1 MNDNVSKTYELRLIN
16 EYIDLFY
23 QLDQLNDKLKTFE
36 NENEIL
42 MVNAKKGVSKKNKLN
57 DLITKN
63 NQAKFQAKRLKKQLT
78 ELKNEHEKLINV
90 TEPTPSIETAP
101 SENKS
106 SMHTGILKKE
116 LLLLAGAIVLIF
128 ILGLL
133 SLDDLAVTVLLIT
146 SFMVLVLL
154 FNHIFRFIASLIKR
168 KTKPKVQNDEIRR
181 SRPTTNEKQI
191 RKVTNELTKVQNN
204 ITTNEA
210 SIKQIQQQLTFLTQQ
225 QNNQPNSVKEVEVKT
240 KKIHDNILIILSQLQ
255 NPKYLNVIP
264 SGFRDP
270 KKLDDIR
277 VILNSSDVVNL
288 KDAYQRYS
296 RMINH
301 SEYQTVN
308 PKELELSNEQK
319 TTTYETDGMSEH
331 DKVPEPSKTF
341 NYRDRD
347 SVIQA
352 IGNKHVVY
360 DSKTNCY
367 IGKSFINIVRS
378 SQSLT
383 SLLKNN
389 VPSTEVILFVL
400 KGAGKEF
407 FIVTNM
413 QIMILKEG
421 LLATG
426 QFLGGQ
432 SMFQIPINHVTSLSY
447 KSIGMASEGVLIV
460 HAIGYKDSIVTTT
473 EKERQSPY
481 LVINQV
487 ENAMHLYTGKDSTV
501 KAVVNWVNQNF
512 LPLVNQQV

>member
-240 KKIHDNILIILSQLQ
+240 KKYTIIS
-255 NPKYLNVIP
+255 
-264 SGFRDP
+264 
-270 KKLDDIR
+270 
-277 VILNSSDVVNL
+277 
-288 KDAYQRYS
+288 
-296 RMINH
+296 
-301 SEYQTVN
+301 
-308 PKELELSNEQK
+308 
-319 TTTYETDGMSEH
+319 
-331 DKVPEPSKTF
+331 
-341 NYRDRD
+341 
-347 SVIQA
+347 
-352 IGNKHVVY
+352 
-360 DSKTNCY
+360 
-367 IGKSFINIVRS
+367 
-378 SQSLT
+378 
-383 SLLKNN
+383 
-389 VPSTEVILFVL
+389 
-400 KGAGKEF
+400 
-407 FIVTNM
+407 
-413 QIMILKEG
+413 
-421 LLATG
+421 
-426 QFLGGQ
+426 
-432 SMFQIPINHVTSLSY
+432 
-447 KSIGMASEGVLIV
+447 
-460 HAIGYKDSIVTTT
+460 
-473 EKERQSPY
+473 
-481 LVINQV
+481 
-487 ENAMHLYTGKDSTV
+487 
-501 KAVVNWVNQNF
+501 
-512 LPLVNQQV
+512 